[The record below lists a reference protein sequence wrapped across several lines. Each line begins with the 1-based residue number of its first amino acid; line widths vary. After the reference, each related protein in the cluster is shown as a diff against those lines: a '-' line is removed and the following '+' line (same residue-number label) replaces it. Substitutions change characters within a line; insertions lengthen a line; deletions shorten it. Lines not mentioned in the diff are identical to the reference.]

1 VLYKYDLVG
10 QKLSFISQLS
20 RSGRQWNSLLQ
31 TQDGFI
37 GVQHTAGS
45 NGYFFTVSKIT
56 PSGVVTDIASTEQ
69 NDTFVNFFW
78 AEFDPVKNNVYIL
91 SGDEDSLFDL
101 GVVLYSVSLTTTKS
115 YVVPLDNS
123 KFTLSNFHV
132 NINTGQLYSVSPG
145 LFGASSWTLVTINP
159 MTGAILPVA
168 PIQNSDKWEF
178 GFGGGVY
185 NGLSAD
191 GKTLTQTFTWKTTGA
206 TAMTVIDV
214 ATGAIL
220 YLTDI
225 DLGVNNEKRLTGII
239 AY

>member
-1 VLYKYDLVG
+1 MI
-10 QKLSFISQLS
+10 LSLI
-20 RSGRQWNSLLQ
+20 
-31 TQDGFI
+31 
-37 GVQHTAGS
+37 
-45 NGYFFTVSKIT
+45 
-56 PSGVVTDIASTEQ
+56 
-69 NDTFVNFFW
+69 FFW